1 MKPNTSIQTFMNVD
15 ELIDSAK
22 KSFIEISKSAIIE
35 RGRFL
40 IMLSGG
46 TTPLK
51 LYEKLAQEK
60 PALSNVAGLDWTRVH
75 FFWGDERCV
84 PVDNAGNNFG
94 QAKKVWFNK
103 ISATNIHRIKSE
115 LEPARAATDYAAT
128 LKVFAEPPLDWPR
141 FDLVLLGLGEDGHT
155 ASLFPGSP
163 VDVNTPTLAVTANYQ
178 GRPANRVT
186 LTQNVF
192 NSARNIF
199 FLVSGTGKAETLSR
213 VLSDVDTPEEL
224 PAQRINPSNGK
235 VTWFVDEAAASLL

>member
-1 MKPNTSIQTFMNVD
+1 MRPNTSIQTFMNVD

-51 LYEKLAQEK
+51 LYEKLAQE
-60 PALSNVAGLDWTRVH
+60 NLDWTRVH

-84 PVDNAGNNFG
+84 PVDDTGNSFG

-163 VDVNTPTLAVTANYQ
+163 VDVPTPTLAVKAYYQ
-178 GRPANRVT
+178 DRPANRVT

-199 FLVSGTGKAETLSR
+199 FLVSGAGKAKTLSK
-213 VLSDVDTPEEL
+213 VLSDIDSPKEL